1 MSPKLL
7 HFFLKCFHFFF
18 DLSLLILKSERKN
31 FDLKYIFKE
40 TDNMQRYLDKNPNS
54 QKIVKAKWV
63 SNLEK
68 VY

>member
-18 DLSLLILKSERKN
+18 DLSLPILKSERKN

-40 TDNMQRYLDKNPNS
+40 TDSMQRYHDKNSTS
-54 QKIVKAKWV
+54 QQM
-63 SNLEK
+63 
-68 VY
+68 